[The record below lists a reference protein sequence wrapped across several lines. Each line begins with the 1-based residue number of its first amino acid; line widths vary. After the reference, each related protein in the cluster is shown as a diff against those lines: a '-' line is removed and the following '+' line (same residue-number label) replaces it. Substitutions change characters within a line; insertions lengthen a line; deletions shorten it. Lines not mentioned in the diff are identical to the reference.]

1 MYAEPKQ
8 SRSKATE
15 DAFLTALD
23 KLLVQTSFKNLS
35 IEDIA
40 NEAGISKGAFLRRF
54 GSKRQALYVL
64 FERYCVQA
72 TALMNR
78 IVKDLPQTEE
88 LTDSLLDMSQSLE
101 MLITDHYASNRAMR
115 EDFQENLDVHPSTRR
130 IFLQCVE
137 MMRQTQKRFLGNT
150 CEIGAYAA
158 AQLLV
163 SVTFDYAFNAM
174 PGLPREYESRHRLV
188 VNILTV
194 ALETDNFKRSK

>member
-64 FERYCVQA
+64 YERYCEKTTLV
-72 TALMNR
+72 MDR
-78 IVKDLPQTEE
+78 IVSELPRKEQAI
-88 LTDSLLDMSQSLE
+88 DSLLDMSQSLE
-101 MLITDHYASNRAMR
+101 RLIKEDYSSNRAMR
-115 EDFQENLDVHPSTRR
+115 EDFQENLEVHPSTRR
-130 IFLQCVE
+130 IFLECVE
-137 MMRQTQKRFLGNT
+137 MMRKTQQRFFGDAT
-150 CEIGAYAA
+150 DTGAYAA
-158 AQLLV
+158 AQILITN
-163 SVTFDYAFNAM
+163 TFEYVFNAM
-174 PGLPREYESRHRLV
+174 PGLPRAYEQRHKLMAEIV
-188 VNILTV
+188 FI
-194 ALETDNFKRSK
+194 ALQACDIRTSK